1 MSSSPRWNPFL
12 LGVSPRTAP
21 RKLTTHQ
28 KAVLIHVLT
37 AFPEQ
42 QAGIRYDPD
51 VPDAR
56 AYAQDFLAVFKA
68 IGWEVKDPEPTSGLA
83 ANSSGLALAV
93 RDESDV
99 PTAATA
105 LRDALRIY
113 GIEAEFVV
121 ESSQAIP
128 PGGFVLVVG
137 ATA

>member
-1 MSSSPRWNPFL
+1 MSSSPRWNPF
-12 LGVSPRTAP
+12 GTDVSARTAP

-28 KAVLIHVLT
+28 KAVLVQVLIV
-37 AFPEQ
+37 FPEQ
-42 QAGIRYDPD
+42 EAGIRYDPD

-83 ANSSGLALAV
+83 ANSFGLALAV
-93 RDESDV
+93 SDERAV
-99 PTAATA
+99 PTAAAA

-121 ESSQAIP
+121 ESSREIP
-128 PGGFVLVVG
+128 LSAFVLMVG
-137 ATA
+137 AMA